1 MLLPRRTLDTRCPD
15 PTGCKKKTRLAGP
28 LQHVIIRC
36 IRHGARYDTT
46 MGMPDSNGVFA
57 FLHCS
62 KIFAAPMIEAERKGP
77 STARR
82 PKR

>member
-1 MLLPRRTLDTRCPD
+1 MLLLRRTLDTRCPD

-46 MGMPDSNGVFA
+46 IGMPDSNG
-57 FLHCS
+57 FLLSCT
-62 KIFAAPMIEAERKGP
+62 AAKYSPRQ
-77 STARR
+77 
-82 PKR
+82 